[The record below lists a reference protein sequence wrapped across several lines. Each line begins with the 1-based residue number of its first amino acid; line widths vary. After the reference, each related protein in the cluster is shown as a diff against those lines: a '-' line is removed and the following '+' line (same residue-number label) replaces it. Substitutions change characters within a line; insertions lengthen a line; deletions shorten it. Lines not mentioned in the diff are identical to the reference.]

1 MGEKSIPYN
10 DDLQVWLQSLEHA
23 AEYLTATIGE
33 DDLDA
38 LLLAIRDVAKAQ
50 GGMAAVAER
59 AHIRRETLYKM
70 LSEKANPAFKG
81 VASILHGMGLKLSVT
96 PEKDTVRA

>member
-1 MGEKSIPYN
+1 MAGKSIPY
-10 DDLQVWLQSLEHA
+10 DVDLQDWLKAPENA
-23 AEYLTATIGE
+23 AEYLTAIIEE

-59 AHIRRETLYKM
+59 AHIRRETLDKM
-70 LSEKANPAFKG
+70 LSSQANPAFKK
-81 VASILHGMGLKLSVT
+81 VASILRGMGLKLSVT
-96 PEKDTVRA
+96 PEREVRE

>member
-1 MGEKSIPYN
+1 MAGKSVPYEE
-10 DDLQVWLQSLEHA
+10 DLQTWLQSSENA
-23 AEYLTATIGE
+23 AAYLTAIIEE

-38 LLLAIRDVAKAQ
+38 LLLAIRDVAKAR

-70 LSEKANPAFKG
+70 LSDKANPGFKG
-81 VASILHGMGLKLSVT
+81 VASILQGMGLKLSVT
-96 PEKDTVRA
+96 PERQEPV

>member
-1 MGEKSIPYN
+1 MAGKSVPYD
-10 DDLQVWLQSLEHA
+10 DDLNAWLQNPENA
-23 AEYLTATIGE
+23 AQYLTAILEE

-59 AHIRRETLYKM
+59 SHIGREALYKM
-70 LSEKANPAFKG
+70 LSGKGNPAFKG

-96 PEKDTVRA
+96 TEQRTSL

>member
-1 MGEKSIPYN
+1 MVAKSIPYEE
-10 DDLQVWLQSLEHA
+10 DLQAWLKNPENA
-23 AEYLTATIGE
+23 AEYLTAIIEE

-70 LSEKANPAFKG
+70 LSDKANPGFKG
-81 VASILHGMGLKLSVT
+81 VASILHGLGLKLSVT
-96 PEKDTVRA
+96 PERAVGE